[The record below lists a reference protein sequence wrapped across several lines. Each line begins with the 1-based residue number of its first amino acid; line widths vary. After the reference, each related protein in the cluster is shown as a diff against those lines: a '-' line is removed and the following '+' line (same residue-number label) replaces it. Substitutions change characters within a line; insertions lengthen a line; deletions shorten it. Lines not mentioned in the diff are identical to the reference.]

1 MKIVVISIMLICNC
15 IIDIYKYEY
24 VKTLFIL

>member
-1 MKIVVISIMLICNC
+1 MKIVIISIYLINSY